1 MNISQEQY
9 DRILARLNAIEERM
23 NQVAI
28 ALDKFITLDQVA
40 ELMVLVQ
47 TDVDSIKSATNALEN
62 RVVSIES
69 EPLED

>member
-1 MNISQEQY
+1 MNITQEQY
-9 DRILARLNAIEERM
+9 DRILKRLNAIEERM

-28 ALDKFITLDQVA
+28 ALDKFITLEQVG

-47 TDVDSIKSATNALEN
+47 TDVDDIKKTTGALEN
-62 RVVSIES
+62 RVVSIEE